1 MAAGL
6 AVLVG
11 AAFVLFPLDRSV
23 AGMPVAGARPVA
35 VTPKTPA
42 PGCDGEPQ
50 LLVSG
55 SALASPAFT
64 QLADSYGHLCPGRTA
79 NYEAAGTGAGI
90 QRFTAGETAMA
101 VTDRPLT
108 DEELAAAGRR
118 CAVQQVPYV
127 LQAITVRYM
136 LPGVRNLSLGPRTV
150 AAIFSGEI
158 TRWNDPAIA
167 AQNPS
172 VLVDGP
178 ITVVGRNTAST
189 VTAVFQQYL
198 IAAGG
203 WHSGGGTTFT
213 GKATVSA
220 RSETETLALI
230 ENTEGAIGYLL
241 PPDETRSEALR
252 LGGIAP
258 SQEALEISMELA
270 LPDKGF
276 EMDVEKLYR
285 APQGYPPVIFSY
297 AVFCTGDRGAR
308 DYLLTGLALKQTEPT
323 YRLPFDEW
331 ADRVREVLQ

>member
-11 AAFVLFPLDRSV
+11 AAFVLFPLDR
-23 AGMPVAGARPVA
+23 PVAGTPEAGSRPA
-35 VTPKTPA
+35 A
-42 PGCDGEPQ
+42 PTRDRPSLECDGAPQ

-55 SALASPAFT
+55 SALANAAFT
-64 QLADSYGHLCPGRTA
+64 QLGEEYGHLCPGRTA
-79 NYEAAGTGAGI
+79 SYEPVGTGAGI
-90 QRFTAGETAMA
+90 QQFTTGETGMA

-108 DEELAAAGRR
+108 ESEMTAAGRR

-127 LQAITVRYM
+127 LQAITIRYM
-136 LPGVRNLSLGPRTV
+136 LPGVEDLTLGPRTV
-150 AAIFSGEI
+150 AQIFSGAI
-158 TRWNDPAIA
+158 TRWNDPAITK
-167 AQNPS
+167 QNPS

-203 WHSGGGTTFT
+203 WQNGGGTTFT
-213 GKATVSA
+213 GRATVSA

-230 ENTEGAIGYLL
+230 EATEGAIGYLL
-241 PPDETRSEALR
+241 PPDRTRSEALR
-252 LGGIAP
+252 LRGIPP
-258 SQEALEISMELA
+258 SQDALEISMELA
-270 LPDKGF
+270 LPDEGF

-297 AVFCTGDRGAR
+297 AVFCTGDRAAR
-308 DYLLTGLALKQTEPT
+308 DYLLTGVLLEQTEPA

-331 ADRVREVLQ
+331 ADRVRDVLQ